1 MLSLTLRQ
9 LEVLEAIVRFGG
21 FGAASSRLDISQ
33 ASVSAH
39 VTSLEAQIGMPLFE
53 RRPGKR
59 PALTAAGELVLR
71 HARDILASAQ
81 ALERGLSQS
90 AKRDVTRI
98 VFSCQRSLAAS
109 MQAELARF
117 ASQNPSIELI
127 LRIGTIEDVINDIRS
142 GTADIG
148 QFVSYDPVT
157 EVGSSILGRT
167 QLVVVAAPGHP
178 LAGAKRIAPR
188 VLATFPFVGPPP
200 SMFGRAVR
208 QVLQNAGVPH
218 VEMVAQT
225 NEYTPL
231 RELVLAGVGLTCSF
245 WTSVEQDVL
254 SGRLALLDIDAD
266 PMMLDVRIAITEHRS
281 LPPAAEPFQAFL
293 RSEPAG
299 LRSPPAR

>member
-9 LEVLEAIVRFGG
+9 LEVLEAVVRFGG

-39 VTSLEAQIGMPLFE
+39 ITSLESQVGTPVFE
-53 RRPGKR
+53 RRPGRR
-59 PALTAAGELVLR
+59 PTLTEAGELVLR
-71 HARDILASAQ
+71 HARQILASAR
-81 ALERGLSQS
+81 ALEQSLDQS
-90 AKRDVTRI
+90 ARREETRI
-98 VFSCQRSLAAS
+98 VFSCQRSLARR
-109 MQAELARF
+109 MQADLAKF
-117 ASQNPSIELI
+117 ASQNRGIELV

-157 EVGSSILGRT
+157 EVSSHILSRT
-167 QLVVVAAPGHP
+167 RLVVVAAPSHP
-178 LAGAKRIAPR
+178 LAGAKRIAPS

-208 QVLQNAGVPH
+208 QVLHNAGVPD
-218 VEMVAQT
+218 VNVVAQT

-245 WTSVEQDVL
+245 WTSVEQDVK
-254 SGRLALLDIDAD
+254 SGRLALLDVDSE
-266 PMMLDVRIAITEHRS
+266 PMMVDVRIAQTEHRA
-281 LPPAAEPFQAFL
+281 LPPEAEPFLAFL
-293 RSEPAG
+293 RTDPAG
-299 LRSPPAR
+299 SAPPSG